1 MKKTSTNNK
10 KNKKVVKEELDIIED
25 TKEYKRVSKENDELF
40 LEKDHHG
47 IKVFLSLLVIILL
60 LGIVGFLYY
69 KKVYSSPLITFTNS
83 LSRYQKELTSDYQV
97 DTYNKINA
105 IISLDL
111 KTSDES
117 KKKGIDVLNNISS
130 NIVFANEKDDNYL
143 EVNTKYKK
151 DIFVNLKLYS
161 KEDHNK
167 TYSYIKIDKY
177 YDNYLKK
184 ENKYLQYYSLIKL
197 FHEEDLSDL
206 FKGVLKDSFSKD
218 NFTRSEETINNT
230 KLTKN
235 TMTIKSSDIDK
246 TISTIINKLKNDK
259 NLLNKINKYYNNVIE
274 KLESYLEKVKNDPKD
289 LEISTYNKINIHQDL
304 VILEYKYG
312 SKIITLEPYDN
323 VVTINIDNNGKSLNT
338 VITKNNKASYNIDF
352 NYKNDT
358 DTYKVNLIVTL
369 DKTND
374 VPTIII
380 SDEMS
385 VKELNEETLPE
396 LIKEVKDETLKDIL
410 RLLQKKSS

>member
-167 TYSYIKIDKY
+167 TYSYIKIDKF

-197 FHEEDLSDL
+197 LHEEDLSDL

>member
-1 MKKTSTNNK
+1 
-10 KNKKVVKEELDIIED
+10 
-25 TKEYKRVSKENDELF
+25 
-40 LEKDHHG
+40 
-47 IKVFLSLLVIILL
+47 
-60 LGIVGFLYY
+60 
-69 KKVYSSPLITFTNS
+69 
-83 LSRYQKELTSDYQV
+83 
-97 DTYNKINA
+97 
-105 IISLDL
+105 
-111 KTSDES
+111 
-117 KKKGIDVLNNISS
+117 
-130 NIVFANEKDDNYL
+130 
-143 EVNTKYKK
+143 
-151 DIFVNLKLYS
+151 
-161 KEDHNK
+161 
-167 TYSYIKIDKY
+167 
-177 YDNYLKK
+177 
-184 ENKYLQYYSLIKL
+184 
-197 FHEEDLSDL
+197 
-206 FKGVLKDSFSKD
+206 
-218 NFTRSEETINNT
+218 
-230 KLTKN
+230 
-235 TMTIKSSDIDK
+235 MTIKSSDIDK

>member
-151 DIFVNLKLYS
+151 DIFLNLKLYS

-167 TYSYIKIDKY
+167 TYSYIKIDKF

-197 FHEEDLSDL
+197 LHEEDLSDL

-358 DTYKVNLIVTL
+358 DTYNVNLIVTL

>member
-130 NIVFANEKDDNYL
+130 NIVFANDKDDNYL

-167 TYSYIKIDKY
+167 TYSYIKIDKF

-197 FHEEDLSDL
+197 LHEEDLSDL

>member
-130 NIVFANEKDDNYL
+130 NIVFANDKDDNYL

-167 TYSYIKIDKY
+167 TYSYIKIDKF

-197 FHEEDLSDL
+197 LHEEDLSDL

-358 DTYKVNLIVTL
+358 DTYNVNLIVTL

>member
-1 MKKTSTNNK
+1 MKKTSTNSK

-60 LGIVGFLYY
+60 LGIVGFLSY

-167 TYSYIKIDKY
+167 TYSYIKIDKF

-197 FHEEDLSDL
+197 LHEEDLSDL